1 MDLQVWRGR
10 GKGERGGGRREEGEK
25 GEAGEKGG
33 VVRRSYKE
41 EGKGGS
47 VIGSY

>member
-1 MDLQVWRGR
+1 MEGWREER
-10 GKGERGGGRREEGEK
+10 VRGGREKK

-41 EGKGGS
+41 EGRGGS